1 MNSVPKKELS
11 LFDSICIIVG
21 IIIGAG
27 IYETSSKVAA
37 GLCGWISILGIW
49 LAGGL
54 LALCGALCYAELA
67 TAYPRQGGDYVYLR
81 RAYGSWAGFMFGWS
95 QLIIIRPGDIA
106 LMSFV
111 FARYAQTLYVPF
123 AHSRILYAA
132 GAVVLLTVINALGV
146 REGKL
151 TQNFLTVVKALG
163 VLIVIAAGLLAPLHQ
178 SPPAETGAFSMGGFQ
193 LSLILVLFTYGGWN
207 EMAYVAAEVKHP
219 KRDIV
224 RALVIGLAAVTGIY
238 LLVTVA
244 FLHALG
250 PSGMAASQ
258 AIAVDTV
265 AKIFPATAG
274 RIISILICIST
285 LGAINGLVFTGARIS
300 YAMGSH
306 HAVFKF
312 LGRWSGRSGTPVW
325 ALVMQCCLSLV
336 IILAAGSF
344 INTILYN
351 APAVWL
357 FFFATATTIF
367 VLRYKDPA
375 TPRPYGVT
383 GYPATVIVFCCCC
396 LFMLY
401 NCISFALANTLAGLI
416 LLSSI
421 LLTGAGIFLI
431 TEKRDRHEN

>member
-27 IYETSSKVAA
+27 IYETSSTVAA
-37 GLCGWISILGIW
+37 GMTGWASILGIW
-49 LAGGL
+49 LAGGI

-67 TAYPRQGGDYVYLR
+67 TTYPREGGDYVYLR
-81 RAYGSWAGFMFGWS
+81 RAYGSWAGFLFGWS

-106 LMSFV
+106 LMAFI
-111 FARYAQTLYVPF
+111 FARYAQTVYAPF
-123 AHSRILYAA
+123 AHSGILFAA
-132 GAVVLLTVINALGV
+132 GAVIILTIINILGV
-146 REGKL
+146 REGKS
-151 TQNFLTVVKALG
+151 TQNVLTVVKALG
-163 VLIVIAAGLLAPLHQ
+163 ILIVIAAGLLAPVNQTL
-178 SPPAETGAFSMGGFQ
+178 PAEAKSFSMGGFQ

-219 KRDIV
+219 KRNIV

-238 LLVTVA
+238 LLVTLA
-244 FLHALG
+244 FLFALG
-250 PSGMAASQ
+250 PSGMAASH
-258 AIAVDTV
+258 AIAVETV
-265 AKIFPATAG
+265 AKILPTMAG

-300 YAMGSH
+300 YAMGCH
-306 HAVFKF
+306 HVAFRF

-325 ALVMQCCLSLV
+325 SLVMQCCLSLV

-357 FFFATATTIF
+357 FFFATATTVF
-367 VLRYKDPA
+367 VLRYKDPQ
-375 TPRPYGVT
+375 TPRSYSVT
-383 GYPATVIVFCCCC
+383 GFPATVIVFCCCC

-401 NCISFALANTLAGLI
+401 NCISFAVVNRPAGLI
-416 LLSSI
+416 LLTSI
-421 LLTGAGIFLI
+421 LLAGVCVFLV
-431 TEKRDRHEN
+431 TEKRDRYEN